1 MCSTEVKQMLTAQEY
16 EQAER
21 EFMLQEAQR
30 GWRIHAS
37 VYALVNAG
45 LIALNLVLVAYTSAN
60 FLWFP
65 FPLVG
70 WGIGLA
76 MHYHF
81 GYRHADRLIER
92 RQHAIEA
99 IAHRAHPA
107 V

>member
-1 MCSTEVKQMLTAQEY
+1 MLTAQEY

-21 EFMLQEAQR
+21 EFMLEEARR
-30 GWRIHAS
+30 GWRIHAL
-37 VYALVNAG
+37 VYALVNTG

-60 FLWFP
+60 FFWFP

-70 WGIGLA
+70 WAIGLA

-92 RQHAIEA
+92 RQQKIEA
-99 IAHRAHPA
+99 IAAHAHPA